1 MKGLRSRFQF
11 ISDTINELKK
21 VMWPSRQE
29 LVRLTLMVLVVC
41 IVTAI
46 ALGIADYG
54 FGKLVREVFTGG

>member
-1 MKGLRSRFQF
+1 MKGFGSRFQF
-11 ISDTINELKK
+11 ISDIINELKK

-29 LVRLTLMVLVVC
+29 LIRLTLMVIVVC

-46 ALGIADYG
+46 ALGLVDYG